1 MPAGNHVLTAIKEKV
16 MPTYEYQCSTCDYAF
31 EVLQSMLEK
40 KLRKCPECS
49 KNTLHRLIGTGS
61 GIIFKGTGFYETD
74 FKTKKEPKKELKSA
88 DSAEKSDSQKKASKN
103 NTSQSDTSVNDKD

>member
-1 MPAGNHVLTAIKEKV
+1 
-16 MPTYEYQCSTCDYAF
+16 MPTYEYQCSTCDHAF

-74 FKTKKEPKKELKSA
+74 FKTKKEPKKESKKITSTEG
-88 DSAEKSDSQKKASKN
+88 SNSQKEASKN
-103 NTSQSDTSVNDKD
+103 KVSQSDAPESDTD